1 MRQYQSAVIEMK
13 NQVFMPESQIKIPA
27 SGEIQVWYASLD
39 RPESHFQELLS
50 QDERDRAG
58 RFIFERDRIQ
68 YIVRRGILRILLGCY
83 LGLEPGL
90 VRFNYSN
97 NDKPALAEKYYHT
110 EMHFNLS
117 HSERMA
123 VYAFTSDREIGID
136 IEQIRDIPDME
147 QIFERFFSP
156 REKEVFH
163 ILSESKRKEAF
174 FNCWTR
180 KEAFIKATGDG
191 LSRPLDGFDVS
202 LVPGEP
208 ARLLGIEGNSEEVS
222 RWYMQDLKG
231 AFGFAAALAVKGPSG
246 NIQSRQWPD

>member
-1 MRQYQSAVIEMK
+1 MRQYQSAVIDME
-13 NQVFMPESQIKIPA
+13 NQVFMPESRISIPA

-39 RPESHFQELLS
+39 RPVSRFQELLS

-83 LGLEPGL
+83 LGVEPGL

-97 NDKPALAEKYYHT
+97 NDKPALADSYDRT
-110 EMHFNLS
+110 ELHFNLS
-117 HSERMA
+117 HSEGMA

-136 IEQIRDIPDME
+136 IEQIQDIPDME

-156 REKEVFH
+156 GEKEVFH

-208 ARLLGIEGNSEEVS
+208 ARLLEIEGNSEEVS
-222 RWYMQDLKG
+222 RWFMQDLKG
-231 AFGFAAALAVKGPSG
+231 APGFAAALAVMGPCI
-246 NIQSRQWPD
+246 NIHSLQWPD

>member
-1 MRQYQSAVIEMK
+1 MK
-13 NQVFMPESQIKIPA
+13 NQVFIPESRIKKPA
-27 SGEIQVWYASLD
+27 SDEIQVWYASLD
-39 RPESHFQELLS
+39 RPESRFQELLS

-68 YIVRRGILRILLGCY
+68 YIVRRGILRILLGNY
-83 LGLEPGL
+83 LGIEPGL
-90 VRFNYSN
+90 VRINYGK
-97 NDKPALAEKYYHT
+97 NDKPALADTYDSQ

-117 HSERMA
+117 HSEGMA
-123 VYAFTSDREIGID
+123 IYAFTGNREIGID
-136 IEQIRDIPDME
+136 IEQIRNIPDME

-156 REKEVFH
+156 RENEVFS

-208 ARLLGIEGNSEEVS
+208 ARLLEIEGNSEEVS
-222 RWYMQDLKG
+222 RWSMQDLKG
-231 AFGFAAALAVKGPSG
+231 ASGFAAALAVKGPCG
-246 NIQSRQWPD
+246 NIHSWQWSD

>member
-1 MRQYQSAVIEMK
+1 MK
-13 NQVFMPESQIKIPA
+13 NQVFIPESRIKKPA

-39 RPESHFQELLS
+39 RPESRFQELLS

-58 RFIFERDRIQ
+58 RFIFERDRTQ
-68 YIVRRGILRILLGCY
+68 YIVRRGILRILLGNY
-83 LGLEPGL
+83 LGIEPGL
-90 VRFNYSN
+90 VRINYGK
-97 NDKPALAEKYYHT
+97 NDKPVLADIYDST

-117 HSERMA
+117 HSEGLA
-123 VYAFTSDREIGID
+123 IYAFTGDREIGID

-156 REKEVFH
+156 RENEVFH

-202 LVPGEP
+202 LVPDEP
-208 ARLLGIEGNSEEVS
+208 ARLLRIEGDTEEAR
-222 RWYMQDLKG
+222 RWSIQDLKP
-231 AFGFAAALAVKGPSG
+231 AFGFAAAFAIKGQIS
-246 NIQSRQWPD
+246 NVHCWRWAD